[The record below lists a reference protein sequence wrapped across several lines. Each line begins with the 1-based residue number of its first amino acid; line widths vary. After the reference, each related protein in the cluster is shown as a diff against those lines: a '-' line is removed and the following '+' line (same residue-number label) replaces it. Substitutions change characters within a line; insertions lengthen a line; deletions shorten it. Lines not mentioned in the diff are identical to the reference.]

1 MADTRVDHGVEEVD
15 EEVGEDD
22 RDDEDG
28 GAGLDDEEV
37 APLDRFE
44 EE

>member
-1 MADTRVDHGVEEVD
+1 MADTWVDHGIEEVD
-15 EEVGEDD
+15 EEVREDD

-37 APLDRFE
+37 RRWIDS
-44 EE
+44 